1 MRTFAI
7 ATAAAL
13 ISSAAAVPWGHGGL
27 WGGKTNDPTK
37 CLTWESANYLA
48 NGFKGLIAAYTTADA
63 DRLLADDLTD
73 FSNSIQSLQGLPVGG
88 PVFPSKAAFEAGQG
102 AQPPVPFNI
111 LSIDAFNCQ
120 NVTFRWNAAFP
131 APNTVNGM
139 THLTAS
145 NSQGQKD
152 TWQIQT
158 IYTEFDSITWLKAIG
173 GSITLPHH

>member
-1 MRTFAI
+1 
-7 ATAAAL
+7 
-13 ISSAAAVPWGHGGL
+13 
-27 WGGKTNDPTK
+27 
-37 CLTWESANYLA
+37 LTSESASYLA

-63 DRLLADDLTD
+63 EKLLAADLTD
-73 FSNSIQSLQGLPVGG
+73 YSNSIQSLQGLPVGG

-111 LSIDAFNCQ
+111 LAIDAFNCQ
-120 NVTFRWNAAFP
+120 NVTFRWDANFGGA
-131 APNTVNGM
+131 NVVNGM

-145 NSQGQKD
+145 NTQGGKD

-173 GSITLPHH
+173 GSVTFPSH